1 MKIKRQLITST
12 IFFGVALL
20 IISAAVITTNQKL
33 SQLNNLKQT
42 AKNIQTGSS
51 DLSYISND
59 FFLLQEN
66 TQLTMWK
73 TKVSSISSEIS
84 KLNSTNPQQQTLVNN
99 IRVDLESVDSV
110 FYSVVSFLESA
121 PRNVSVRVLTAFQTA
136 WSRMAVQNQAL
147 AFDAS
152 VFTSFMDEQANQL
165 NMTNTLLIFGVF
177 GLFATY
183 FLANYII
190 AIRRTFK
197 SILDLQEGTA
207 IVGSGNL
214 EYRIQID
221 RKNEIGE
228 LANAFN
234 EMATNLKDVTAS
246 KTELT
251 KEINER
257 KKAEDSLTRTMDKLV
272 LVNEKLRVVGSLT
285 RHDAQNK
292 LMAVTGN
299 AYLLKKKHKDQI
311 DIIEGLGK
319 MEQAVKQIERIFDFS
334 KAYEKLG
341 VEEVSFVDVERTFN
355 EAVTMFPELN
365 VKFVNDCCGLV
376 LLADSF
382 LRQLFYNLI
391 DNTRKYGKKTST
403 VRVHYENEEEDKLKL
418 VYEDDGVGIS
428 IADKLKLFSE
438 GFSTGGSTGFGLFLI
453 KKMMDVYG
461 WQIQE
466 SGEPGKGAKFTIT
479 IPKVNQNRKENYHIA
494 Q

>member
-177 GLFATY
+177 SCELYYCYSAY
-183 FLANYII
+183 F
-190 AIRRTFK
+190 
-197 SILDLQEGTA
+197 
-207 IVGSGNL
+207 
-214 EYRIQID
+214 
-221 RKNEIGE
+221 
-228 LANAFN
+228 
-234 EMATNLKDVTAS
+234 
-246 KTELT
+246 
-251 KEINER
+251 
-257 KKAEDSLTRTMDKLV
+257 
-272 LVNEKLRVVGSLT
+272 
-285 RHDAQNK
+285 
-292 LMAVTGN
+292 
-299 AYLLKKKHKDQI
+299 
-311 DIIEGLGK
+311 
-319 MEQAVKQIERIFDFS
+319 
-334 KAYEKLG
+334 
-341 VEEVSFVDVERTFN
+341 
-355 EAVTMFPELN
+355 
-365 VKFVNDCCGLV
+365 
-376 LLADSF
+376 
-382 LRQLFYNLI
+382 
-391 DNTRKYGKKTST
+391 
-403 VRVHYENEEEDKLKL
+403 
-418 VYEDDGVGIS
+418 
-428 IADKLKLFSE
+428 
-438 GFSTGGSTGFGLFLI
+438 
-453 KKMMDVYG
+453 
-461 WQIQE
+461 
-466 SGEPGKGAKFTIT
+466 
-479 IPKVNQNRKENYHIA
+479 
-494 Q
+494 